1 MSETSD
7 VNVASHAAA
16 SAGSS
21 GGSSEGAPKGAPPPR
36 RKRRSTRV
44 VLISLGSVLALA
56 VAAVVGILLY
66 VNNEVSGIP
75 RVHVGGLTPSNS
87 SKETFLITTQQVG
100 ATALTSAGEPAAAH
114 SESDLVMLLHIN
126 ADGATG
132 GAVTIPGSVS
142 VSVPGHGTQPLWDA
156 LVEGGPTL
164 LVKTVTQLT
173 GIPINHY
180 ARVDFSHITNLIN
193 AVGGID
199 VDVPVATKG
208 FGYNFVKGTN
218 NLNGTTAIY
227 YARDPKIS
235 DQDRLLRQEN
245 LVRVLLA
252 KIAGDHLLTSP
263 VTAIHVLDSIKS
275 MLTVDS
281 NLNNTQVASLATKF
295 GNKDAGSAIYVT
307 AATIGGQHTL
317 DTAIDDQ
324 LWTAVDSDSIAA
336 FAQKYPSTVTPE
348 AAP

>member
-21 GGSSEGAPKGAPPPR
+21 GGSSEGAPPPR

-66 VNNEVSGIP
+66 VNSEVSSIP

-87 SKETFLITTQQVG
+87 TKETFLITSQQLG
-100 ATALTSAGEPAAAH
+100 NTAPSKELAALTAHPA
-114 SESDLVMLLHIN
+114 SGLIMLLHIN
-126 ADGATG
+126 ADGTTG
-132 GAVTIPGSVS
+132 GAVTIPGTVTA
-142 VSVPGHGTQPLWDA
+142 SVPGHGTQPIWDA
-156 LVEGGPTL
+156 MVEGGPTL

-193 AVGGID
+193 AVGGLD
-199 VDVPVATKG
+199 VDVPAPSQG
-208 FGYNFVKGTN
+208 NGYSFVKGVN
-218 NLNGTTAIY
+218 YLNGTTAIY

-245 LVRVLLA
+245 LVRALLA

-295 GNKDAGSAIYVT
+295 GNKNAGTAVYLT
-307 AATIGGQHTL
+307 AATQTSDGKQML
-317 DTAIDDQ
+317 NTAIDDQ
-324 LWTAVDSDSIAA
+324 LWTAVDRDSLAK
-336 FAQKYPSTVTPE
+336 FAQRYPSTVTPE

>member
-7 VNVASHAAA
+7 INVAARADNA
-16 SAGSS
+16 AGSP
-21 GGSSEGAPKGAPPPR
+21 GGSPDSAPPPR
-36 RKRRSTRV
+36 RKRRRARIA
-44 VLISLGSVLALA
+44 LISLGSVLALA

-66 VNNEVSGIP
+66 VNNEVSSIP

-87 SKETFLITTQQVG
+87 SRETFLITSQQPG
-100 ATALTSAGEPAAAH
+100 NAAPTKELAALTAHPA
-114 SESDLVMLLHIN
+114 SGLIMLLHIN

-132 GAVTIPGSVS
+132 GAVTIPGTVS
-142 VSVPGHGTQPLWDA
+142 ASVPGHGTQPIWDA
-156 LVEGGPTL
+156 MVEGGPTL

-193 AVGGID
+193 AVGGLD
-199 VDVPVATKG
+199 VDVPAPSQG
-208 FGYNFVKGTN
+208 SGYNFVKGVN
-218 NLNGTTAIY
+218 YLNGTTAIY

-263 VTAIHVLDSIKS
+263 VTAVHVLNSIKS

-281 NLNNTQVASLATKF
+281 NLSNTQVASLATKF
-295 GNKDAGSAIYVT
+295 GNKKAGAAVYVT
-307 AATIGGQHTL
+307 AAVQTSGGQQVL

-324 LWTAVDSDSIAA
+324 LWTAVDSDSLAA
-336 FAQKYPSTVTPE
+336 FAQKYPSTVTPA

>member
-1 MSETSD
+1 
-7 VNVASHAAA
+7 
-16 SAGSS
+16 
-21 GGSSEGAPKGAPPPR
+21 
-36 RKRRSTRV
+36 
-44 VLISLGSVLALA
+44 
-56 VAAVVGILLY
+56 
-66 VNNEVSGIP
+66 
-75 RVHVGGLTPSNS
+75 
-87 SKETFLITTQQVG
+87 
-100 ATALTSAGEPAAAH
+100 
-114 SESDLVMLLHIN
+114 
-126 ADGATG
+126 
-132 GAVTIPGSVS
+132 
-142 VSVPGHGTQPLWDA
+142 
-156 LVEGGPTL
+156 
-164 LVKTVTQLT
+164 
-173 GIPINHY
+173 
-180 ARVDFSHITNLIN
+180 
-193 AVGGID
+193 
-199 VDVPVATKG
+199 VPVATKG

>member
-1 MSETSD
+1 MSDTSD
-7 VNVASHAAA
+7 IGVGARSDAAA
-16 SAGSS
+16 ADP
-21 GGSSEGAPKGAPPPR
+21 GGSSESAPPPR
-36 RKRRSTRV
+36 RKRRPARI

-66 VNNEVSGIP
+66 VNNEVGSIP

-87 SKETFLITTQQVG
+87 SRQTFLVTSQQPG
-100 ATALTSAGEPAAAH
+100 NTAPSKELAALTAHPA
-114 SESDLVMLLHIN
+114 SGLIMLLHIN
-126 ADGATG
+126 ADGSTG
-132 GAVTIPGSVS
+132 GAVTIPGTVTA
-142 VSVPGHGTQPLWDA
+142 SVPGHGTQPIWDA
-156 LVEGGPTL
+156 MVEGGPTL

-180 ARVDFSHITNLIN
+180 ARIDFSHITNLIN
-193 AVGGID
+193 AVGGLD
-199 VDVPVATKG
+199 VDIPTPTQG
-208 FGYNFVKGTN
+208 NGYSFVKGVN
-218 NLNGTTAIY
+218 YLNGTTAIY

-263 VTAIHVLDSIKS
+263 VTAVHVLSSIKS

-281 NLNNTQVASLATKF
+281 NLSNTQVASLATKF
-295 GNKDAGSAIYVT
+295 GNKSASGAVYLT
-307 AATIGGQHTL
+307 AATRTVGGHAVL
-317 DTAIDDQ
+317 DTAIDNQ
-324 LWTAVDSDSIAA
+324 LWTAIDSDSLAT
-336 FAQKYPSTVTPE
+336 FARRFPSTVAPE

>member
-1 MSETSD
+1 MSDTSD
-7 VNVASHAAA
+7 VNVDSRAAA
-16 SAGSS
+16 SAGNS
-21 GGSSEGAPKGAPPPR
+21 GGSSDATPPHR
-36 RKRRSTRV
+36 RKRGRTRV
-44 VLISLGSVLALA
+44 VLISLGSVLALT

-66 VNNEVSGIP
+66 INNEVSSIP

-87 SKETFLITTQQVG
+87 SKETFLITTRQVG
-100 ATALTSAGEPAAAH
+100 AAALTNEVTASAAH
-114 SESDLVMLLHIN
+114 SDGGLIMLLHIN

-142 VSVPGHGTQPLWDA
+142 VSVPGHGTESIWDA
-156 LVEGGPTL
+156 LAQGGPTL

-180 ARVDFSHITNLIN
+180 AQIDFSHITNLIN
-193 AVGGID
+193 AVGGLD
-199 VDVPVATKG
+199 VDVPAPSQG
-208 FGYNFVKGTN
+208 NGYNFVKGVN
-218 NLNGTTAIY
+218 YLNGTSAIY

-235 DQDRLLRQEN
+235 ELDRLLRQEN
-245 LVRVLLA
+245 LVRLLLA

-263 VTAIHVLDSIKS
+263 VTAVHVLSSIKS

-281 NLNNTQVASLATKF
+281 NLSNTQVASLATKF
-295 GNKDAGSAIYVT
+295 GNKDASAAVYLT
-307 AATIGGQHTL
+307 AATQTVGGQQLL

-324 LWTAVDSDSIAA
+324 LWTAVGSDSLAT
-336 FAQKYPSTVTPE
+336 FAQRYPSTVTPE

>member
-1 MSETSD
+1 MSDTSD
-7 VNVASHAAA
+7 INVASSAAA
-16 SAGSS
+16 SAGDS
-21 GGSSEGAPKGAPPPR
+21 GAPPEGTPPRR
-36 RKRRSTRV
+36 RKRRSTRIA
-44 VLISLGSVLALA
+44 LISVGSVFAVA
-56 VAAVVGILLY
+56 VAAVVGVLLY
-66 VNNEVSGIP
+66 VNNEVSSIP

-100 ATALTSAGEPAAAH
+100 ATALTSAQQAAAAH
-114 SESDLVMLLHIN
+114 SASDLVMLLHIN

-173 GIPINHY
+173 GIAINHY
-180 ARVDFSHITNLIN
+180 ARIDFSHITNLIN
-193 AVGGID
+193 AVGGLD

-208 FGYNFVKGTN
+208 FGYNFVKGIN
-218 NLNGTTAIY
+218 YLNGTTAIY

-245 LVRVLLA
+245 LVRVLLT

-263 VTAIHVLDSIKS
+263 ITAIHVLDSIKS

-281 NLNNTQVASLATKF
+281 NLSNTQVASLATKF
-295 GNKDAGSAIYVT
+295 DNKNAGSAVYLT
-307 AATIGGQHTL
+307 AATLTVGGKHML

-324 LWTAVDSDSIAA
+324 LWTAVDNDSLTA